1 MSGKKG
7 DKTMKC
13 LRSLSYVVAAALL
26 GGCVPKKQHEEVV
39 AKLAACE
46 AERSQAITTLATCQ
60 ENAQREAERWNQVAT
75 AVQQEAPSV
84 LKQLEAER
92 TTFLQ
97 QLPEAVRTQVDS
109 YLSKFAADVRRA
121 FVVLSEENQKLAAQV
136 EALSQTAGRT
146 ETKADTILTRMEA
159 REKALIAEA
168 DRLQKGIA
176 AVATQITEFDRTVI
190 NCRDC
195 KERLSL
201 NRKERE
207 TITAF
212 HSRLVDALNQLRA
225 SGGGAASETLTDPPA
240 AEPSSGQQSGS

>member
-1 MSGKKG
+1 MNGQQLG
-7 DKTMKC
+7 RF
-13 LRSLSYVVAAALL
+13 LAVAALL
-26 GGCVPKKQHEEVV
+26 GGCVSKKQHEEVV
-39 AKLAACE
+39 AKLASCE
-46 AERSQAITTLATCQ
+46 AERSQAISTLATCQ
-60 ENAQREAERWNQVAT
+60 ENAQREAERWNQIAT

-136 EALSQTAGRT
+136 EGLSQTAGRT
-146 ETKADTILTRMEA
+146 EGKADAILGRMEA
-159 REKALIAEA
+159 RERALLAEA
-168 DRLQKGIA
+168 DRLQQGIA
-176 AVATQITEFDRTVI
+176 AVASQITEYDRTVI

-195 KERLSL
+195 KDKLSL

-207 TITAF
+207 AISAF
-212 HSRLVDALNQLRA
+212 HSRLVDALNQLRS
-225 SGGGAASETLTDPPA
+225 SGGRETPASESGAAPGGGE
-240 AEPSSGQQSGS
+240 EGSTGSF